1 MRRLMGSLWVL
12 VGCSLW
18 VLAGCDVGDR
28 DSTMGVKESDPAMNA
43 AIVEARGTLDEFVA
57 RMENPEPG
65 DSDFAIKVAITDPN
79 GTEHFWANNVEVAGP
94 GFAATI
100 NNDPDI
106 VRSVRLGQRVRA
118 RRGEVSDWMY
128 LSNGRMVGN
137 RTLRVLLTKMSPEE
151 AAAVKRQVGWE

>member
-1 MRRLMGSLWVL
+1 MNRVL
-12 VGCSLW
+12 RKLLIPLVSVSF

-28 DSTMGVKESDPAMNA
+28 DRTIGVTEDDPAMNA
-43 AIVEARGTLDEFVA
+43 AIAEARATLGEFVA

-79 GTEHFWANNVEVAGP
+79 GTEHFWANNVEVIGP
-94 GFAATI
+94 GFTATI
-100 NNDPDI
+100 NNDPNI

-118 RRGEVSDWMY
+118 RRDDVSDWLY

-151 AAAVKRQVGWE
+151 AAAVKRQVGWK

>member
-1 MRRLMGSLWVL
+1 MRRAICVMGILS
-12 VGCSLW
+12 VGALC
-18 VLAGCDVGDR
+18 VLAGCEVGDR
-28 DSTMGVKESDPAMNA
+28 DRTIGVTENDADMNA
-43 AIVEARGTLDEFVA
+43 AIAEARATLDEFVA

-79 GTEHFWANNVEVAGP
+79 GTEHFWANNVEVVGP
-94 GFAATI
+94 GFTATI
-100 NNDPDI
+100 NNDPNI

-118 RRGEVSDWMY
+118 RLDEVSDWMY
-128 LSNGRMVGN
+128 TSNGRMVGN